1 MAVGYFWSILA
12 MMSAPFL
19 LIGVVGWLIVRQIRK
34 AQRQLPPV

>member
-19 LIGVVGWLIVRQIRK
+19 LVGLFVFFIVRAVRR
-34 AQRQLPPV
+34 ARAGA

>member
-19 LIGVVGWLIVRQIRK
+19 LVALVGGLIYKSVRSARLTSETQ
-34 AQRQLPPV
+34 